1 MNFKSKKVALLL
13 ALSSAATPFAANAQV
28 AGIGVT
34 EPVAVITSAK
44 ALQQGYKQIET
55 TFASNLDLIDARTA
69 ESQQLQQQLAT
80 QFDANKDNQLS
91 PEEQQKMQASN
102 SPLIA
107 QINAKQEEIAKL
119 VQPIRAAQ
127 IFVVD
132 SVDKSYLQ
140 ALKDVVAANKINVV
154 LAPDAVLWAPDAI
167 NITPKVTQ
175 RLDVLV
181 PAVSIT
187 PPEEYSVSRRV
198 MTLYESVTQVL
209 QARAMR
215 AMQQA
220 QAQQAAQQQAGAA
233 PAGTAAPA
241 PAPQAPQP
249 ESR

>member
-34 EPVAVITSAK
+34 ESVAVITSAK

-132 SVDKSYLQ
+132 SVDKSYSQ

-167 NITPKVTQ
+167 NITSKVTQ

-198 MTLYESVTQVL
+198 MALYESVTQVL

>member
-1 MNFKSKKVALLL
+1 MNFISKKAALLL
-13 ALSSAATPFAANAQV
+13 ALSSAAIPFTAQAQV
-28 AGIGVT
+28 AGLGVT
-34 EPVAVITSAK
+34 EPVAVITSTK
-44 ALQQGYKQIET
+44 ALQQGFQQIET
-55 TFASNLDLIDARTA
+55 TFSSNLELIDARTA

-91 PEEQQKMQASN
+91 PDEQQKMQASN

-132 SVDKSYLQ
+132 SVDKSYTQ
-140 ALKDVVAANKINVV
+140 ALKDVVAQNKINVV

-167 NITPKVTQ
+167 NITTKVTQ
-175 RLDVLV
+175 RLDQLV
-181 PAVSIT
+181 PSVTIT
-187 PPEEYSVSRRV
+187 PPEQYSVSRRV
-198 MTLYESVTQVL
+198 MALYESVSQVL

-215 AMQQA
+215 AFQQA

-233 PAGTAAPA
+233 PGTAPAPA
-241 PAPQAPQP
+241 PAPQGPQP

>member
-1 MNFKSKKVALLL
+1 
-13 ALSSAATPFAANAQV
+13 
-28 AGIGVT
+28 
-34 EPVAVITSAK
+34 
-44 ALQQGYKQIET
+44 
-55 TFASNLDLIDARTA
+55 
-69 ESQQLQQQLAT
+69 
-80 QFDANKDNQLS
+80 
-91 PEEQQKMQASN
+91 
-102 SPLIA
+102 
-107 QINAKQEEIAKL
+107 
-119 VQPIRAAQ
+119 
-127 IFVVD
+127 
-132 SVDKSYLQ
+132 
-140 ALKDVVAANKINVV
+140 
-154 LAPDAVLWAPDAI
+154 VLWAPDAI

>member
-1 MNFKSKKVALLL
+1 
-13 ALSSAATPFAANAQV
+13 
-28 AGIGVT
+28 
-34 EPVAVITSAK
+34 VITSAK

-132 SVDKSYLQ
+132 SVDKSYSQ

-167 NITPKVTQ
+167 NITSKVTQ

-198 MTLYESVTQVL
+198 MALYESVTQVL

-220 QAQQAAQQQAGAA
+220 QAQQASQPQA

>member
-1 MNFKSKKVALLL
+1 
-13 ALSSAATPFAANAQV
+13 
-28 AGIGVT
+28 
-34 EPVAVITSAK
+34 
-44 ALQQGYKQIET
+44 
-55 TFASNLDLIDARTA
+55 
-69 ESQQLQQQLAT
+69 
-80 QFDANKDNQLS
+80 
-91 PEEQQKMQASN
+91 MQASN

-167 NITPKVTQ
+167 NITSKVTQ

-198 MTLYESVTQVL
+198 MALYESVTQVL

-220 QAQQAAQQQAGAA
+220 QAQQAAQPQA